1 MLETSING
9 ATGVLINVTGAM
21 DLGLDD
27 VETAANIVM
36 EAANPDANIIFGA
49 AFSEEFEDQMRV
61 TVIATGFDEKAAAPA
76 AGAFT
81 QAGDKA
87 KDAAPAAVSDQDW
100 DEELFKIFN
109 KKLNMSKS
117 GASIPAAPLF
127 YGKIVKKIYRIF
139 FTEDGQV
146 L

>member
-1 MLETSING
+1 
-9 ATGVLINVTGAM
+9 
-21 DLGLDD
+21 
-27 VETAANIVM
+27 
-36 EAANPDANIIFGA
+36 
-49 AFSEEFEDQMRV
+49 MRV

-109 KKLNMSKS
+109 KK
-117 GASIPAAPLF
+117 
-127 YGKIVKKIYRIF
+127 
-139 FTEDGQV
+139 
-146 L
+146 